1 MFFLHFTPFL
11 IPHGLLFHSTTTF
24 ICKNVVYLQC
34 IQMREEKK
42 TKTTNEESLYIPNY
56 NM

>member
-1 MFFLHFTPFL
+1 M
-11 IPHGLLFHSTTTF
+11 LFHFTTTF

>member
-1 MFFLHFTPFL
+1 M
-11 IPHGLLFHSTTTF
+11 LFHSTTTF